1 MKARNGDHLMIP
13 FECDNCI
20 FWKLTRRVPDCGNYQ
35 DSLLLNCIRRAN
47 FDSFWSRSSKTVNQN
62 RLMVNRQLTL
72 SKTLGLNG
80 PYVQTCRLPDYDYC
94 GYEVAVSM
102 LLMSIG
108 SSGKHSNVNLQFDTV
123 RRLRTAYEIFL
134 RSSSEAGD
142 LNCSIVDQDG
152 SYTRLSQDP
161 CGSLWFHRFA
171 EAMGNRM
178 GKVYLPNLA
187 MTHKLIMGFFHVIE
201 SRIRD
206 AKDQKSKHDLI
217 IFSTYC
223 AVSYVLSLRGDE
235 GFLLDVKELRNNWL
249 NHPDKYLVI
258 TLLGKLKV

>member
-1 MKARNGDHLMIP
+1 
-13 FECDNCI
+13 
-20 FWKLTRRVPDCGNYQ
+20 
-35 DSLLLNCIRRAN
+35 
-47 FDSFWSRSSKTVNQN
+47 
-62 RLMVNRQLTL
+62 
-72 SKTLGLNG
+72 
-80 PYVQTCRLPDYDYC
+80 
-94 GYEVAVSM
+94 
-102 LLMSIG
+102 
-108 SSGKHSNVNLQFDTV
+108 
-123 RRLRTAYEIFL
+123 L
-134 RSSSEAGD
+134 RSSSEAGH

-171 EAMGNRM
+171 EGMGNRM
-178 GKVYLPNLA
+178 SKVYLPNLA

-201 SRIRD
+201 SRIRH

-217 IFSTYC
+217 NFSTYC
-223 AVSYVLSLRGDE
+223 TVSYVLSLRRDE